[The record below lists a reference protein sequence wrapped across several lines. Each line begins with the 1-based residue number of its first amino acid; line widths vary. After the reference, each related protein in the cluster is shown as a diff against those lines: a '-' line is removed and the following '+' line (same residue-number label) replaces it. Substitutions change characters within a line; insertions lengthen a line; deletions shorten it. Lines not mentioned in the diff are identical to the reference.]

1 MIHFFALLRSNDIQI
16 RRIPVEQNVERD
28 VKLLFTSHY
37 DEYFSEDMNLE
48 SFEAGY
54 TPQEDTTSYV
64 TMPLSEV
71 FNDIPDNTTVY
82 NELDRDNEI
91 TDIKVIFIYD
101 ETSQLYYF
109 QNFDK
114 RNLLS
119 RRAVAFWSNNNTF
132 TTLQASNSFIIDN
145 VVHAI
150 HKEGRLYFKNFVQAG
165 KVFDLTS
172 FFSEASEQD
181 MDEVFGEPLF
191 NSDIQWLKDNSDS
204 VMRKQITALKKSGI
218 LDKVKPETKKFKD
231 AAKRVGIPEGVYNT
245 GQIVLP
251 QDKKQCKQVLAF
263 LNQDIFPGL
272 LTPKQLFRTNSKKK
286 V

>member
-1 MIHFFALLRSNDIQI
+1 MILFFALLRSDNIQI
-16 RRIPVEQNVERD
+16 RRIPLERTVETNV
-28 VKLLFTSHY
+28 KSLFTSHF
-37 DEYFSEDMNLE
+37 DEYFNGMNLE
-48 SFEAGY
+48 AFEAGY
-54 TPQEDTTSYV
+54 TPQEDTTSFV
-64 TMPLSEV
+64 NMELPAE
-71 FNDIPDNTTVY
+71 FNDIPNNTNVY
-82 NELDRDNEI
+82 SELDRVNEI
-91 TDIKVIFIYD
+91 TDIKVIFVYD
-101 ETSQLYYF
+101 ELSQMYYF

-119 RRAVAFWSNNNTF
+119 RKAVAYWGNRNTY
-132 TTLQASNSFIIDN
+132 TTLQTSNAFIIEN
-145 VVHAI
+145 AVHAI
-150 HKEGRLYFKNFVQAG
+150 HRDRKLYFKNFVQAG

-181 MDEVFGEPLF
+181 MDEVFGENLF
-191 NSDIQWLKDNSDS
+191 NTDIQWLKDNSDS
-204 VMRKQITALKKSGI
+204 VMKKQITALKKSGI

-231 AAKRVGIPEGVYNT
+231 AAKRVGIPEGIYNT

>member
-1 MIHFFALLRSNDIQI
+1 MIHFFALLRSDNIQI
-16 RRIPVEQNVERD
+16 RRIPLEQAVEANVK
-28 VKLLFTSHY
+28 VLFTSHY
-37 DEYFSEDMNLE
+37 DEYFDGMNLE
-48 SFEAGY
+48 AFEAGY
-54 TPQEDTTSYV
+54 TPQEDTTSFV
-64 TMPLSEV
+64 DMVLPVE
-71 FNDIPDNTTVY
+71 FNDIPNNTNVY
-82 NELDRDNEI
+82 NELDRANDI
-91 TDIKVIFIYD
+91 TEIKVIFIYD
-101 ETSQLYYF
+101 ELSQTYYF

-119 RRAVAFWSNNNTF
+119 RKTVAIWSNHNTY
-132 TTLQASNSFIIDN
+132 TTLQDSNAFIIDN
-145 VVHAI
+145 AVHAI
-150 HKEGRLYFKNFVQAG
+150 HREGKLYFKNFVQAG

-181 MDEVFGEPLF
+181 MDEVFGDNLF
-191 NSDIQWLKDNSDS
+191 NTDIQWLKDNSDS
-204 VMRKQITALKKSGI
+204 VMKKQITALKKSGI
-218 LDKVKPETKKFKD
+218 LDKVKPETKKFKN
-231 AAKRVGIPEGVYNT
+231 AAKRVGIPEEVYNT

>member
-1 MIHFFALLRSNDIQI
+1 MIHFFALLRSDTIQI
-16 RRIPVEQNVERD
+16 RRIPLEQGVQAE
-28 VKLLFTSHY
+28 VKDLFTSHD
-37 DEYFSEDMNLE
+37 DEFFNGMNIE
-48 SFEAGY
+48 PFEAGY
-54 TPQEDTTSYV
+54 TPQEDTTSFV
-64 TMPLSEV
+64 DMALPAD
-71 FNDIPDNTTVY
+71 FNDIPNNTNVFE
-82 NELDRDNEI
+82 ELDRNNEI
-91 TDIKVIFIYD
+91 TNIKVIFIYD
-101 ETSQLYYF
+101 ENSQTYYF

-119 RRAVAFWSNNNTF
+119 RKTIAIWSSNNTF
-132 TTLQASNSFIIDN
+132 TTLQNSNAFIIDKA
-145 VVHAI
+145 VHAI
-150 HKEGRLYFKNFVQAG
+150 HKEGKLYFKNFIQAG

-181 MDEVFGEPLF
+181 MDDVFGEPLF

-204 VMRKQITALKKSGI
+204 VMKKQITALKKSGI
-218 LDKVKPETKKFKD
+218 LDKVKPETKKFKG

-286 V
+286 I

>member
-1 MIHFFALLRSNDIQI
+1 MIHFFALLRSDNIQI
-16 RRIPVEQNVERD
+16 RRIPLERAVEANV
-28 VKLLFTSHY
+28 KSLFTSHY
-37 DEYFSEDMNLE
+37 DEYFNDMNLE
-48 SFEAGY
+48 AFEAGY
-54 TPQEDTTSYV
+54 TPQEDTTTYV
-64 TMPLSEV
+64 DMELSAE
-71 FNDIPDNTTVY
+71 FNDIPNNTNVY
-82 NELDRDNEI
+82 SELDRVNEI

-101 ETSQLYYF
+101 ELSQTYYF

-119 RRAVAFWSNNNTF
+119 RKAVAYWGNHNTY
-132 TTLQASNSFIIDN
+132 TTLQTSNAFIIEN
-145 VVHAI
+145 AVHAI
-150 HKEGRLYFKNFVQAG
+150 HRDGKLYFKNFVQAG

-181 MDEVFGEPLF
+181 MDEVFGENLF
-191 NSDIQWLKDNSDS
+191 NTDIQWLKDNSDS
-204 VMRKQITALKKSGI
+204 VMKKQITALKKSGI

-231 AAKRVGIPEGVYNT
+231 AAKRVGIPEDVYNT